1 MVFSWLFANSASVL
15 DISTSTSKL
24 QIRGEEKSFS
34 DLQTMLAMQTDIF
47 SAIAAFLSPRAVSS
61 ASRCC
66 KLWLQHFG
74 SDAVWRRVVQQRW
87 GLQTHLAKQ
96 FGGLTWRAA
105 YQNLA
110 LRMRPPRGK
119 LSHKYNLVTAR
130 GRRHGVDLWAT
141 LGHTNDCR
149 MRTHTTGDGRVCRAV
164 ELRLIV
170 QNVHNNSL
178 HCDMRHIRVLC
189 KPSDSSSS
197 SLSSSSSSF
206 ARPSSEPQLRVST
219 ALNAMEPLS
228 SPQHPAVLALDGR
241 STDSSLSSS
250 STVTLRPLSFAVLSV
265 LIETSGCEFES
276 DFLARGL
283 CVEVPVTLRK
293 DAPSTAAAA
302 AVAAAAAGSTHDH
315 QHEHTSSCCCCAKP
329 AARDMHSVHAYFM
342 DEQKIWDYYEQL
354 PGGCMVLHERRAD
367 GL

>member
-1 MVFSWLFANSASVL
+1 
-15 DISTSTSKL
+15 
-24 QIRGEEKSFS
+24 
-34 DLQTMLAMQTDIF
+34 MLAMQTDLF
-47 SAIAAFLSPRAVSS
+47 SAVAAFLSPRAVSC
-61 ASRCC
+61 AARCC
-66 KLWLQHFG
+66 KLWLQNFG
-74 SDAVWRRVVQQRW
+74 SDAVWRRVVHQRW

-96 FGGLTWRAA
+96 FGGISWRAA

-110 LRMRPPRGK
+110 LRMRLPRGK
-119 LSHKYNLVTAR
+119 LSHKYNLVIAR

-141 LGHTNDCR
+141 MGHTNDCR
-149 MRTHTTGDGRVCRAV
+149 MRTHTTQTGRVCRAV

-178 HCDMRHIRVLC
+178 HCDMSHIRVVC

-197 SLSSSSSSF
+197 SSSCVSSNSF
-206 ARPSSEPQLRVST
+206 ARPSSGPQLRVST
-219 ALNAMEPLS
+219 ALNSMKPLS
-228 SPQHPAVLALDGR
+228 SAQHPAVLALDGR
-241 STDSSLSSS
+241 SADSSLSSS

-265 LIETSGCEFES
+265 LIETTGCEFES

-293 DAPSTAAAA
+293 DAPS
-302 AVAAAAAGSTHDH
+302 AVAAATATAAGVHDH
-315 QHEHTSSCCCCAKP
+315 HEHSSSCCCCAKP

>member
-15 DISTSTSKL
+15 GACSTNTGL
-24 QIRGEEKSFS
+24 LDRRGEEKSS
-34 DLQTMLAMQTDIF
+34 SELAMQTDIF
-47 SAIAAFLSPRAVSS
+47 SAVAAFLSPRAVSC
-61 ASRCC
+61 AARCC

-96 FGGLTWRAA
+96 FGGVTWRAA

-119 LSHKYNLVTAR
+119 LSHKYNLVIAR

-149 MRTHTTGDGRVCRAV
+149 MRTHTAEDGRVCRAV

-189 KPSDSSSS
+189 KPSDSTSS
-197 SLSSSSSSF
+197 SLSSSNSSF
-206 ARPSSEPQLRVST
+206 ARPSSGLQLRVST

-241 STDSSLSSS
+241 STDSSVSSSS
-250 STVTLRPLSFAVLSV
+250 STITLRPLSFAVLSI

-293 DAPSTAAAA
+293 DAPSTAAVA
-302 AVAAAAAGSTHDH
+302 AVAAAGSTHDH
-315 QHEHTSSCCCCAKP
+315 HHEHTNCCCAKP